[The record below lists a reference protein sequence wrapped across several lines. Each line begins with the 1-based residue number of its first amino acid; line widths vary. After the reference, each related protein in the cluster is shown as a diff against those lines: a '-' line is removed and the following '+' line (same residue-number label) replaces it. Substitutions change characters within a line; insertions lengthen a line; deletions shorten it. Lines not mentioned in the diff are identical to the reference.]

1 VTPGVPA
8 IATAANLPG
17 FNLGAWIGLVGPA
30 GMPKNVLVTL
40 EKAMREIMATQ
51 ESRDVFE
58 RSGLEP
64 QFREGADFL
73 AYLESSRVLFTDV
86 IKKNNIKIDPV

>member
-30 GMPKNVLVTL
+30 GMPKNVLATI
-40 EKAMREIMATQ
+40 EKALREIMSAPETR
-51 ESRDVFE
+51 EVFD
-58 RSGLEP
+58 RISLEV

-73 AYLESSRVLFTDV
+73 AYLESSRVQFTDV
-86 IKKNNIKIDPV
+86 IKKNNIKVDPV